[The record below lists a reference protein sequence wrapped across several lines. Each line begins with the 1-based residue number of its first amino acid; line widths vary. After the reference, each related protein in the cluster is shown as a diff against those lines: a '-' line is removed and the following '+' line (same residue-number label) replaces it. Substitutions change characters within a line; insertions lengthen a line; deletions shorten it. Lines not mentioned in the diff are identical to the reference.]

1 MGFGGDNKIPPLD
14 SVAWESL
21 KIKTSAIEGIM
32 ETMQDEYGDIRSFIS

>member
-14 SVAWESL
+14 RFAWESL
-21 KIKTSAIEGIM
+21 KIQTSAIESIM